1 MLIGISAQNSVGMRS
16 IELQEMYLN
25 YACIALNAVKLKGLQ
40 VGGRSGG
47 DVAFFQ
53 QIDLIKRIGAMLMHY
68 GAGGIQSL
76 YEDLEG

>member
-40 VGGRSGG
+40 VGG
-47 DVAFFQ
+47 
-53 QIDLIKRIGAMLMHY
+53 GAAEMLLFSNKSILSKEL
-68 GAGGIQSL
+68 GPC
-76 YEDLEG
+76 

>member
-16 IELQEMYLN
+16 IELEMYLN